1 MKVSSKYQVL
11 SIKEAYCD
19 NPNNLSETKCQYLK
33 LFHESCSNYSYST
46 AFQEEYGSFA
56 MEDINHIKERLEQH
70 KKNTNSYKV
79 YICGYSNK
87 IAKNRAIKATQ
98 IWQELVNLTETVCA
112 YIYGTSIPSDNT
124 ESIYH
129 VESVIKHHGFYIIPY
144 TGGSSYLSQLNN
156 GKNALSKEFE
166 IIFTPSIEH
175 FAKNPKK
182 APCMQADLESCGAY
196 AYAFIKQLLSYK
208 QEALYNLSLCLKIEI
223 EQQNSE
229 KIIIN
234 LFIPS
239 PSCLRYSQ
247 SSRYIQFIQDFLSF
261 EPIHE
266 ESLVQTRLYDLL
278 ISPNVKIM
286 FLNSE
291 GNLEK
296 FTIEHFKTF
305 HQNWSDNLDLN
316 LNKKNRMTFKDLPH
330 EPKPLSKEIEY
341 IRTKIRLKM
350 K

>member
-1 MKVSSKYQVL
+1 MENINQYQVL
-11 SIKEAYCD
+11 SIKEAYGH
-19 NPNNLSETKCQYLK
+19 NQNKLSETKFQYLK
-33 LFHESCSNYSYST
+33 LFHESCKNHSYST
-46 AFQEEYGSFA
+46 LFQEEYGSFA
-56 MEDINHIKERLEQH
+56 MEDINHIKARLEQH

-87 IAKNRAIKATQ
+87 IAKDRAIKPKQ
-98 IWQELVNLTETVCA
+98 IWQELANLPETVCA
-112 YIYGTSIPSDNT
+112 YIYGTSIPSDKT
-124 ESIYH
+124 ETIYH

-156 GKNALSKEFE
+156 NKNELSEEFE
-166 IIFTPSIEH
+166 IIFMPSMEH

-208 QEALYNLSLCLKIEI
+208 QEALYNLSLCIKIEI
-223 EQQNSE
+223 EQQGID
-229 KIIIN
+229 KKTIN

-247 SSRYIQFIQDFLSF
+247 SSSYIKFIQDFLSF
-261 EPIHE
+261 ELIDE
-266 ESLVQTRLYDLL
+266 DSLVQTRLYDLL
-278 ISPNVKIM
+278 ISPNVNIM

-296 FTIEHFKTF
+296 FTVEHFKQF
-305 HQNWSDNLDLN
+305 QQDWSNNLKLN
-316 LNKKNRMTFKDLPH
+316 LTKRNKMTFSDILDEK
-330 EPKPLSKEIEY
+330 KPLSKEIEY
-341 IRTKIRLKM
+341 IRTKIRAKM
-350 K
+350 Q